1 MAFERSFDDILN
13 CILTDFRNIFPSV
26 DVSQGSLAYMKAAGY
41 ASALWGLY
49 KYQEWISRQA
59 FPDTADTEALEHHA
73 WIRGVPRT
81 AGENDAAYLARLLDY
96 IRRPPAG
103 GNKYDYEKW
112 AEEVDGVHA
121 AYAFPLAQG
130 AESVDVVIVANAA
143 TTGSEIPSQA
153 LIDAVATYIE
163 DVRPVGA
170 RFVRVLAPTVVLQ
183 DVTMTGVGSALA
195 AAVQADIEAYLTGF
209 EPGQA
214 LYLPQLSARATENGV
229 ANPVISVPAATVTPP
244 SYGLLRP
251 GVINVS

>member
-26 DVSQGSLAYMKAAGY
+26 DVSQGSIAYMKAAGY
-41 ASALWGLY
+41 SSALWGFY
-49 KYQEWISRQA
+49 KYQGWSNRQV

-73 WIRGVPRT
+73 WVRGIPRT
-81 AGENDAAYLARLLDY
+81 AGENDADYLARLLEY

-112 AEEVDGVHA
+112 AKEVDGVQG

-130 AESVDVVIVANAA
+130 AESVDVVIVANAT
-143 TTGSEIPSQA
+143 TTGSEIPTQP
-153 LIDAVATYIE
+153 LIDTVAAYIE

-170 RFVRVLAPTVVLQ
+170 RFVRVLPPTVVSQ
-183 DVTMTGVGSALA
+183 AVTMTGVGSALA
-195 AAVQADIEAYLTGF
+195 ATVQADIVAYLNGF
-209 EPGQA
+209 EPGQE
-214 LYLPQLSARATENGV
+214 LYLPQLVARATENGV
-229 ANPVISVPAATVTPP
+229 ANPVISVPAATITPQP
-244 SYGLLRP
+244 YEMLRP

>member
-1 MAFERSFDDILN
+1 MAFEKTFDEILAG
-13 CILTDFRNIFPSV
+13 ILTDFRNIFPSV

-73 WIRGVPRT
+73 WVRGIPRT
-81 AGENDAAYLARLLDY
+81 AGENDADYLARLLDY
-96 IRRPPAG
+96 IRKPPAG

-143 TTGSEIPSQA
+143 TTGSEIP
-153 LIDAVATYIE
+153 
-163 DVRPVGA
+163 
-170 RFVRVLAPTVVLQ
+170 
-183 DVTMTGVGSALA
+183 
-195 AAVQADIEAYLTGF
+195 
-209 EPGQA
+209 
-214 LYLPQLSARATENGV
+214 N
-229 ANPVISVPAATVTPP
+229 
-244 SYGLLRP
+244 
-251 GVINVS
+251 